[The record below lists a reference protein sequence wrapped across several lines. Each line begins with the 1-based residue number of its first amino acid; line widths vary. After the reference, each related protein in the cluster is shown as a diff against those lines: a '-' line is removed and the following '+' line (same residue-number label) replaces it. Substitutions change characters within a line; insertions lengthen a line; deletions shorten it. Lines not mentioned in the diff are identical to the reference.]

1 MIRGWEVVNEY
12 GSSVVALSKQIS
24 DDEDVFVS
32 FKADMQSDISISED
46 VVFLLS
52 FLYIERSC

>member
-1 MIRGWEVVNEY
+1 MFRGWEVVNEY

-32 FKADMQSDISISED
+32 FKADMQSDISIPED

-52 FLYIERSC
+52 FLYIERIC